1 MCYYMIAR
9 MIERHKQAMNDE
21 YYNNHHNIGSIVQA
35 IVSQSKQSKEIV

>member
-1 MCYYMIAR
+1 MIAR

-21 YYNNHHNIGSIVQA
+21 YDINQHIGSIVQA